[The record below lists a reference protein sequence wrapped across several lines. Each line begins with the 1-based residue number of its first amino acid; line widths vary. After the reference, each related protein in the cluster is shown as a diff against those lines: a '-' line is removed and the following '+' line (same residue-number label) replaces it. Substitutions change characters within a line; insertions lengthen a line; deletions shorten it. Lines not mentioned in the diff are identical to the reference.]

1 MKFTSAVA
9 GVKLPGSVKGAVVEV
24 RVAPALTVSILTKSN
39 ESFSVLKNGVH
50 LLIGIC
56 AWALHSKASNPTR
69 IQILLLDIKIL

>member
-1 MKFTSAVA
+1 MKLTSAEF
-9 GVKLPGSVKGAVVEV
+9 GITFPGSVKGAVVEV

-56 AWALHSKASNPTR
+56 AWALHSRASNPTR
-69 IQILLLDIKIL
+69 IQILLLGIKIL